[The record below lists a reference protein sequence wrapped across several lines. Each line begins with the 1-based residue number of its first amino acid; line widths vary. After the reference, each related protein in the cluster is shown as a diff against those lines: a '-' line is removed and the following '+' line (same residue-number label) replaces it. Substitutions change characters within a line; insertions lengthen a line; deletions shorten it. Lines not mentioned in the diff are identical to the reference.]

1 MMMNRLLTSVL
12 CSLVTVCTVAQT
24 DPTRP
29 RLVVGIV
36 VDQLRTDYIEYLQ
49 SLFGEKGFR
58 RLMTDGAYLRNV
70 DFQTVQPDAVSATA
84 MLYTGSN
91 PAQTGVPSAN
101 AYDRARGRMQHTLA
115 RDHTYTPEGLLLS
128 TVSDELA
135 IDGIGLGAI
144 YSLAAD
150 PQQAV
155 IMAGH
160 AGTAAYWISE
170 ENGKWVTS
178 PYYRDAVAT
187 VTAALSRRSP
197 DARIDT
203 MQWKP
208 SLPLDRYPGLPAQK
222 RYYPFRYTF
231 SRADRDIYRKYIASP
246 LANREVTQ
254 AAIECLRSQKLG
266 NRAETIDMLNIALTA
281 APYKYAK
288 DADSRLELQDTY
300 LRLDADL
307 AALLD
312 AIDQCVGLENALVY
326 LSSTGYYDDASAD
339 AEKYRIPTGN
349 FSVKR
354 AVSLLN
360 AYLSATYGNDDYVA
374 GYAAGHFYL
383 NEKAVAT
390 RRLDGDELAER
401 ARDFLNRMAGIA
413 DAYTVDDILSGGDA
427 TLSLRNSLDIKN
439 GGDIYVMF
447 TPGWTVTDDTTY
459 PEKVNNVRSA
469 AVASPFFMLGHGI
482 EPRVIGE
489 PVDAVVLAPTIT
501 QVLRIRAPNGASS
514 RPLMLNSPR

>member
-254 AAIECLRSQKLG
+254 AAIECLRSQ
-266 NRAETIDMLNIALTA
+266 
-281 APYKYAK
+281 
-288 DADSRLELQDTY
+288 
-300 LRLDADL
+300 
-307 AALLD
+307 
-312 AIDQCVGLENALVY
+312 
-326 LSSTGYYDDASAD
+326 
-339 AEKYRIPTGN
+339 
-349 FSVKR
+349 
-354 AVSLLN
+354 
-360 AYLSATYGNDDYVA
+360 
-374 GYAAGHFYL
+374 
-383 NEKAVAT
+383 
-390 RRLDGDELAER
+390 
-401 ARDFLNRMAGIA
+401 
-413 DAYTVDDILSGGDA
+413 
-427 TLSLRNSLDIKN
+427 
-439 GGDIYVMF
+439 
-447 TPGWTVTDDTTY
+447 
-459 PEKVNNVRSA
+459 
-469 AVASPFFMLGHGI
+469 
-482 EPRVIGE
+482 
-489 PVDAVVLAPTIT
+489 
-501 QVLRIRAPNGASS
+501 
-514 RPLMLNSPR
+514 